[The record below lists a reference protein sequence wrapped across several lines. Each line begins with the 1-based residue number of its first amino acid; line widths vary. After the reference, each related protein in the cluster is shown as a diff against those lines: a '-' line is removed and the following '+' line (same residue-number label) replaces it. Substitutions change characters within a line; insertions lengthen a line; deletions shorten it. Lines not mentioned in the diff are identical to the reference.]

1 MSSEQHRLS
10 HVSDTA
16 LMTAACRAL
25 ETDRPDG
32 WIRDPLAARVAGDRG
47 LAIAR
52 HLPVLE
58 VMSFGVGMRTRI
70 LDELLPQAIVE
81 HGISTVLSLGAGL
94 DTRPWRLDLPGSLR
108 WVEVDLQP
116 ILDYKAEKLAGVT
129 PRCRLEQRVADLNDT
144 GQRRDLFRALGDGKA
159 LMITEGLL
167 MYLPATTIHGLA
179 IDARQSPTVRFWALD
194 AATRV
199 LSQAIRVGGTM
210 RDVDA
215 LRDPDHLEG
224 EEILHAVE
232 KNGWSAI
239 ESRTY
244 PVWAAKLMPPGRMAS
259 FDPEK
264 MPPPPPPDDRSGV
277 HLFGAA

>member
-1 MSSEQHRLS
+1 MSSEQHRIS

-25 ETDRPDG
+25 ETERSDG
-32 WIRDPLAARVAGDRG
+32 WVRDPLAARVAGDRG

-52 HLPVLE
+52 NLPSLE

-70 LDELLPQAIVE
+70 LDELLPQTIAG
-81 HGISTVLSLGAGL
+81 HGIATVLSLGAGL

-108 WVEVDLQP
+108 WIEVDLQP
-116 ILDYKAEKLAGVT
+116 ILDYKVAKLAGVT
-129 PRCRLEQRVADLNDT
+129 PRCRLEQRAADLNDA
-144 GQRRDLFRALGDGKA
+144 GQRRDLFEALEDGA
-159 LMITEGLL
+159 TLMITEGLL
-167 MYLPATTIHGLA
+167 MYLPASTIHGLA
-179 IDARQSPTVRFWALD
+179 VEARQSSTVRFWVLD
-194 AATRV
+194 AATRT
-199 LSQAIRVGGTM
+199 LSAAIRTQGTM

-232 KNGWSAI
+232 ESGWSAI
-239 ESRTY
+239 DSRTY
-244 PVWAAKLMPPGRMAS
+244 PIWAAKLMPPGRMAS
-259 FDPEK
+259 FDPAK